1 MTSTPRRVLAAILVV
16 LAFAAGLAACGDGRP
31 DFCDEFAKVA
41 DLKALRTALDGSDLP
56 RARREASALEELAAS
71 APDDIRADLEKLAD
85 AVSDIVKLVSD
96 DRGTA
101 TTTTA
106 PTSTAPTTPTRP
118 PATTT
123 TVAPAEL
130 ERRREELNSRL
141 ADLSQQSA
149 TVGAWASRTCGL
161 ELG

>member
-1 MTSTPRRVLAAILVV
+1 MTSPPRRVLAAILVA
-16 LAFAAGLAACGDGRP
+16 LALVAGLAACSDGRP

-41 DLKALRTALDGSDLP
+41 DLKALRAALDGSDLP
-56 RARREASALEELAAS
+56 RARREASALEELASS
-71 APDDIRADLEKLAD
+71 APDDIRADLEELAD
-85 AVSDIVKLVSD
+85 AVSDIVTLVSD

-106 PTSTAPTTPTRP
+106 PASTAPTTIAP
-118 PATTT
+118 PETTT

-130 ERRREELNSRL
+130 ERRREELNARL

-161 ELG
+161 ELA